1 MKEHVLGLS
10 SGGMDG
16 MANANVTGFCEC
28 DELPR
33 TCHSRAPLH
42 RRACCRALLGS
53 HYIGNSFP
61 HYSKVSHIT
70 PHFHIIQ

>member
-28 DELPR
+28 DELPG
-33 TCHSRAPLH
+33 TC
-42 RRACCRALLGS
+42 
-53 HYIGNSFP
+53 
-61 HYSKVSHIT
+61 
-70 PHFHIIQ
+70 